1 MPNVNS
7 ISLTA
12 PTDYGVELQSAD
24 RRRRLAELLQQQG
37 LQPTEQQT
45 AGGYVIPT
53 APTQHLAKLAQVL
66 AGTLGQN
73 RADEKEKE
81 IAQRYQ
87 TDRTR
92 DVDEALALGRGT
104 PAQQPAYPNDDEGNP
119 LPGVDAVPGS
129 QQAMYARL
137 LRSMDPGLQQM
148 GIKGSMDEM
157 QERRMMEAYGLNQPN
172 AATGSPQAA
181 PGAVGGP
188 TAAGSPPGLL
198 IPRNIALQLMLADP
212 SGKLL
217 AEANAKAYA
226 EHIKPIV
233 GREGGQVL
241 ERNPDGSLK
250 VSFSSPKSEPGVN
263 LQFGPQGVTG
273 AQGIPGYNDA
283 RAATLTAEERAK
295 ANFRTMDV
303 PTPGFPGSTMP
314 TTVGR
319 FVDNPS
325 PVASPVAAP
334 TPSGATRAPTVTP
347 DMINRI
353 TDPAK
358 RAEVMAAP
366 VTPSAPIP
374 TSAVIPRTQTPGER
388 QAQVTKAEADAKRV
402 QLLEEKIPSLNST
415 YRRLDRLEQL
425 TQNGET
431 YASAGAEIKT
441 LLGSVAQGLGLKVN
455 TDKTAN
461 TEEYIAHIAEL
472 LKERLSSKDYGSGTG
487 ISNLDL
493 AAAGRP
499 LPQVMSTPQGRM
511 QIISA
516 IKADT
521 ERALK
526 DATAAR
532 DYFEK
537 NTSLREFRFPSEDPA
552 GNQTFQ
558 PTGQNRR
565 ATDNKPLS
573 PQEKQELQEL
583 RQRLKGRP

>member
-1 MPNVNS
+1 
-7 ISLTA
+7 
-12 PTDYGVELQSAD
+12 
-24 RRRRLAELLQQQG
+24 
-37 LQPTEQQT
+37 
-45 AGGYVIPT
+45 
-53 APTQHLAKLAQVL
+53 
-66 AGTLGQN
+66 
-73 RADEKEKE
+73 
-81 IAQRYQ
+81 
-87 TDRTR
+87 
-92 DVDEALALGRGT
+92 
-104 PAQQPAYPNDDEGNP
+104 
-119 LPGVDAVPGS
+119 
-129 QQAMYARL
+129 
-137 LRSMDPGLQQM
+137 
-148 GIKGSMDEM
+148 
-157 QERRMMEAYGLNQPN
+157 ME
-172 AATGSPQAA
+172 
-181 PGAVGGP
+181 
-188 TAAGSPPGLL
+188 
-198 IPRNIALQLMLADP
+198 
-212 SGKLL
+212 
-217 AEANAKAYA
+217 
-226 EHIKPIV
+226 
-233 GREGGQVL
+233 
-241 ERNPDGSLK
+241 
-250 VSFSSPKSEPGVN
+250 
-263 LQFGPQGVTG
+263 
-273 AQGIPGYNDA
+273 
-283 RAATLTAEERAK
+283 
-295 ANFRTMDV
+295 V
-303 PTPGFPGSTMP
+303 PTPGFPGSTTP

-319 FVDNPS
+319 FVDSQAPTA
-325 PVASPVAAP
+325 PPVAAP
-334 TPSGATRAPTVTP
+334 PTGATRAPTVTP

-374 TSAVIPRTQTPGER
+374 TSNVIPRTQTPGER

-493 AAAGRP
+493 ATAGRP
-499 LPQVMSTPQGRM
+499 LPDVMRTPQGRM

-532 DYFEK
+532 DFFEK
-537 NTSLREFRFPSEDPA
+537 NTTLKEFRFPSEDSA

-558 PTGQNRR
+558 PTGQTRR
-565 ATDNKPLS
+565 ATDKAPLS
-573 PQEKQELQEL
+573 PQEKRELEEL